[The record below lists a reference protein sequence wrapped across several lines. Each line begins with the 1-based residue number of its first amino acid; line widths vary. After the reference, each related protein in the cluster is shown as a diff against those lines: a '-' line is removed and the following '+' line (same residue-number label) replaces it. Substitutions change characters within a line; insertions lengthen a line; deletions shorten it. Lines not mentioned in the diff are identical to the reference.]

1 MPGPLQIDRIT
12 LREIAL
18 PLVEPFQISSG
29 TVLHRRILI
38 VELLSDQ
45 GVLGWG
51 ESVAL
56 EQPNYG
62 PETVDTAWWALREW
76 IAPRV
81 LGHRFAGPE
90 EIQPY
95 LDVDFRGHQMAKAAV
110 EMAAWELAARERG
123 IPLARLLGGVR
134 DAVPVGISLGI
145 QASPEALVEKAE
157 QAREEGYRK
166 IKMKI
171 KPGRD
176 RQYLEAVRAALGD
189 DAPLMVDANNAYTLA
204 DRELFRALDAL
215 RLVMIEQPLAWD
227 DLLRHAELQR
237 ELATPIC
244 LDESVTSVERAE
256 DAIALGSGRIVNIKP
271 GRVGGFRQAIAI
283 HDVCAAHGLPVWC
296 GGMLESG
303 IGRAHNVALASLP
316 NFSIPGDI
324 SPSRRYW
331 ERDVVDPE
339 WTMEAGAIRV
349 PLDRPGL
356 GVEVDRE
363 RLERLTVRTE
373 TLAAGAA

>member
-1 MPGPLQIDRIT
+1 
-12 LREIAL
+12 
-18 PLVEPFQISSG
+18 
-29 TVLHRRILI
+29 
-38 VELLSDQ
+38 
-45 GVLGWG
+45 
-51 ESVAL
+51 
-56 EQPNYG
+56 
-62 PETVDTAWWALREW
+62 
-76 IAPRV
+76 
-81 LGHRFAGPE
+81 
-90 EIQPY
+90 
-95 LDVDFRGHQMAKAAV
+95 
-110 EMAAWELAARERG
+110 
-123 IPLARLLGGVR
+123 
-134 DAVPVGISLGI
+134 
-145 QASPEALVEKAE
+145 
-157 QAREEGYRK
+157 
-166 IKMKI
+166 
-171 KPGRD
+171 
-176 RQYLEAVRAALGD
+176 
-189 DAPLMVDANNAYTLA
+189 
-204 DRELFRALDAL
+204 
-215 RLVMIEQPLAWD
+215 MIEQPLAWD

-283 HDVCAAHGLPVWC
+283 HDVCAAHGWPVWC

-339 WTMEAGAIRV
+339 WTMEEGAIRV

-373 TLAAGAA
+373 THAAGAA